1 MAVVNVE
8 VVAWPERGGGMQCG
22 VRVGVKVT
30 DIQTG
35 ISAAVDC
42 RRRQYENK
50 QMALELVK
58 AMVSYRD
65 RSAILECEAGCN

>member
-8 VVAWPERGGGMQCG
+8 VVAWPEMGGGMQCG

-65 RSAILECEAGCN
+65 R